1 MNIDDSG
8 KATKAVVATVFR
20 REPNIIIIEM
30 INVTIDALLNIDRF
44 APSFVSA
51 TK

>member
-1 MNIDDSG
+1 MNIDDRG
-8 KATKAVVATVFR
+8 KATKAVVAIVFR
-20 REPNIIIIEM
+20 CEPNIIIIEM